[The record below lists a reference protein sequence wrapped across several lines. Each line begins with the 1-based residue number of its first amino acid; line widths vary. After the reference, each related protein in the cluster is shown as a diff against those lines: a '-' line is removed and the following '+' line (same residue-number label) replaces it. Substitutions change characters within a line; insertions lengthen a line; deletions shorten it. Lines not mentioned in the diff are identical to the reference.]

1 MSKSIAERIEALRA
15 RAVKSLG
22 PLGLLASGLLLFGV
36 GIAAD
41 GIAAFALPVLGGFT
55 ILFSLDMKAEI
66 ERAAESER
74 WAKLVAS
81 FLGDNVEKTFVI
93 THKVDSIRPELDE
106 IVRAEVAA
114 ALRAQE
120 AHNG

>member
-41 GIAAFALPVLGGFT
+41 GIAAFALY
-55 ILFSLDMKAEI
+55 KN
-66 ERAAESER
+66 
-74 WAKLVAS
+74 KLS
-81 FLGDNVEKTFVI
+81 GRI
-93 THKVDSIRPELDE
+93 PPE
-106 IVRAEVAA
+106 
-114 ALRAQE
+114 
-120 AHNG
+120 

>member
-1 MSKSIAERIEALRA
+1 
-15 RAVKSLG
+15 
-22 PLGLLASGLLLFGV
+22 
-36 GIAAD
+36 
-41 GIAAFALPVLGGFT
+41 
-55 ILFSLDMKAEI
+55 MKAEI